1 MEEIGNTIYSGF
13 LGFVVYGRY
22 YILWSEEGKKK
33 GKGRKRKG
41 KRGEALAL
49 DMFNT

>member
-1 MEEIGNTIYSGF
+1 M
-13 LGFVVYGRY
+13 LC
-22 YILWSEEGKKK
+22 SEEGREK

>member
-22 YILWSEEGKKK
+22 YILWSEEGRE
-33 GKGRKRKG
+33 KGRKRKG
-41 KRGEALAL
+41 KRGGAPAL
-49 DMFNT
+49 DVFNT